1 MKMAWGLEFSVS
13 RRLLLAL
20 LAATGVMAAPCA
32 PAERIPEVHG
42 TSFANQP
49 VDLPAALQ
57 GKSAGVLVIGFSR
70 ASRDEVTGW
79 ATKIAADYRT
89 STVVAYYELPMVAG
103 VPGFV
108 RGVVLRS
115 IKSSTP
121 ERAQPRV
128 VPVLNDEAGWKAITH
143 FNRPDDAYLLVVDRL
158 GNVVWQTQGQPTDTA
173 YAALK
178 QEVEVLK
185 ARMAP

>member
-1 MKMAWGLEFSVS
+1 MAWGAKLSVS
-13 RRLLLAL
+13 CGLSLAL
-20 LAATGVMAAPCA
+20 LVTTGFAIVNKAAG
-32 PAERIPEVHG
+32 EHIPEVHG
-42 TSFANQP
+42 TSFANQA
-49 VDLPAALQ
+49 VNLPAALH
-57 GKSAGVLVIGFSR
+57 GKAAGILVIGFSR
-70 ASRDEVTGW
+70 GSREEVTGW

-89 STVVAYYELPMVAG
+89 SPVVAYYELPVVAG

-115 IKSSTP
+115 IRSSTP

-128 VPVLNDEAGWKAITH
+128 VPVVNDEAGWRAITH
-143 FNRPDDAYLLVVDRL
+143 YSQPDDAYLLVVDGQ

-178 QEVEVLK
+178 QQVESLK
-185 ARMAP
+185 TRMAP